1 MPSRP
6 LRQHGA
12 ILIESLVA
20 LALLSLCAAGTL
32 AALERMET
40 TSQSLRQL
48 SAEVRTQSTRIET
61 ADSR

>member
-6 LRQHGA
+6 HRQHGA

-20 LALLSLCAAGTL
+20 LTLLSLCAAGTL
-32 AALERMET
+32 AALDRMDT

-48 SAEVRTQSTRIET
+48 SAEIREQNTRTET
-61 ADSR
+61 ADLR